1 MSKITAFF
9 QKHLSTIGLIVY
21 GLLAIYALA
30 MATPTA
36 VLRLYT
42 NQNDITDLSVSGY
55 YTREVERAN
64 NLILVMSIIGLI
76 VSLLYR
82 FFRNDI
88 RKIYYP
94 TNFVLMGLW
103 VLVPVV
109 TFISGIIGVVHY
121 EQTYK
126 VLDFSAINDYFASHL
141 PGSKASINTPVFAL
155 GYATLALVLLLV
167 IPGVLILVDRIKVR
181 LQNKPLLAE
190 VEAVEA
196 KERASHENE

>member
-1 MSKITAFF
+1 MSKIIAYF

-42 NQNDITDLSVSGY
+42 NQNDITDISVSGY
-55 YTREVERAN
+55 FAREVEGIN
-64 NLILVMSIIGLI
+64 DLILVLSIIGLI
-76 VSLLYR
+76 ISLLYR

-94 TNFVLMGLW
+94 TNFVLMVFWIIL
-103 VLVPVV
+103 PIV
-109 TFISGIIGVVHY
+109 TFISGVVGVIHY

-126 VLDFSAINDYFASHL
+126 VLDFATINAYFATHL
-141 PGSKASINTPVFAL
+141 PGTQASPNTPVFAL
-155 GYATLALVLLLV
+155 GYSALTLVLLLLV
-167 IPGVLILVDRIKVR
+167 PGILILVDRIKVR
-181 LQNKPLLAE
+181 LHSKPLLAE
-190 VEAVEA
+190 IAAVEA
-196 KERASHENE
+196 KERASHE